1 MFQLKLGFKTSK
13 LKLIWP
19 HLSKRRKTQFL
30 LLLIIMIFTSLLEV
44 ISIGLV
50 IPFLGIMTAPEQIF
64 QNKFM
69 QPFIEWMGLVD
80 PSELTLPLTII
91 FISAILISGF
101 ARLILLYLMVRVSF
115 ATGADISIQVYRN
128 TLYQDY
134 LTHTKSN
141 SSEIINSVITKT
153 NLMVNGVLS
162 PVLTL
167 ISSVIFIVVI
177 MTALLVINVKVALLV
192 TIGFG
197 LLYWIIIKYTRQ
209 QVNENS
215 QCIAS
220 QSTLMIKALQEGLG
234 GIRDVLI
241 DGSQEF
247 YCKIYRNADL
257 PMRLA
262 TGNNHIIGA
271 SPRFII
277 EMVGMSLIAILGYL
291 ATQQEG
297 GLITAIPVLGTFALG
312 AQRLLPMLQQSYAA
326 YTKFKS
332 SSASFED
339 VLILLGRSIPRYAN
353 QSKVRPLVFSEKIEL
368 KNLSFRYSK
377 NTPLILKNINIKIDK
392 GSRVGFVGETGSG
405 KSTLMDIIMGLLHQ
419 TEGHLII
426 DKQSINNKNRRAW
439 QMHIAH
445 VPQNIYLTDSTIE
458 QNIAFGVPQS
468 NIDKQKVKEAAKQ
481 ARISNLIEGWEYGYQ
496 TIVGERGTKLSGGQ
510 CQRIGIAR
518 ALYKDADVLIL
529 DEATSALD
537 NQTEY
542 SVMKAIKGLR
552 KDLTIFIVA
561 HRLTTLKEC
570 DRIIRL
576 DKNTII
582 DSENY
587 QNIGT

>member
-1 MFQLKLGFKTSK
+1 MFKLKLSIRTSK
-13 LKLIWP
+13 LMLIWP

-30 LLLIIMIFTSLLEV
+30 LLLILMIFTSLLEV

-64 QNKFM
+64 QNKFL
-69 QPFIEWMGLVD
+69 QPLIQWMGFGE
-80 PSELTLPLTII
+80 PSELILPLTIL

-101 ARLILLYLMVRVSF
+101 ARLLLLYLMVRVSY

-167 ISSVIFIVVI
+167 ISSVIFIIVI
-177 MTALLVINVKVALLV
+177 MTALLVVNVKVALLV

-209 QVNENS
+209 QVKENS

-262 TGNNHIIGA
+262 TGNNQIIGA
-271 SPRFII
+271 SPRFIL
-277 EMVGMSLIAILGYL
+277 EMTGMSIIAIFGYL

-297 GLITAIPVLGTFALG
+297 GLMTAIPILGTFALG
-312 AQRLLPMLQQSYAA
+312 AQRLLPMIQQSYAA

-339 VLILLGRSIPRYAN
+339 VLNLLSRPMPIYAN
-353 QSKVRPLVFSEKIEL
+353 QSKVNPLFFSEKIEL

-377 NTPLILKNINIKIDK
+377 NTPLILKNINLKIDK

-405 KSTLMDIIMGLLHQ
+405 KSTLMDVIMGLLPQ
-419 TEGHLII
+419 TKGHLII
-426 DKQSINNKNRRAW
+426 DNQSINNKNRRAW

-458 QNIAFGVPQS
+458 ENIAFGVPQS
-468 NIDKQKVKEAAKQ
+468 NIDRQRVKEVAKQ
-481 ARISNLIEGWEYGYQ
+481 AQISNLIESWKYGYQ

-561 HRLTTLKEC
+561 HRLSTLKEC
-570 DRIIRL
+570 DRIIKL
-576 DKNTII
+576 DKNTIDI
-582 DSENY
+582 EHY
-587 QNIGT
+587 QNIHT